1 MRTIGLLGGMSWESS
16 AVYYRL
22 LNEGARARLGGLHCA
37 SLIMW
42 QVDFAAIEALQ
53 RAGKWE
59 EAGAILYEGGRA
71 LVAAGAELV
80 GLATNTMHMVAGPM
94 ETGLGVPFVHLIDV
108 TARVAQARGA
118 RRLGLLGTGFTMAS
132 PYFPQRY
139 GSHGLEIVVPDE
151 GARVAVH
158 RIIYEELCQG
168 VVRDESRRA
177 IAAIAD
183 GLRDRAAVDAVVL
196 GCTELGL
203 LLAEPG
209 VTKVSLLDTTRLH
222 SEALLDAALA

>member
-37 SLIMW
+37 SLVMW
-42 QVDFAAIEALQ
+42 QVDFAEIEALQ

-59 EAGAILYEGGRA
+59 EAGAILLRGARA
-71 LVAAGAELV
+71 LVAAGADLV
-80 GLATNTMHMVAGPM
+80 ALATNTMHMVAGPL

-108 TARVAQARGA
+108 TAKVAKARGA

-132 PYFPQRY
+132 PYFPERY

-151 GARVAVH
+151 DARAAVH
-158 RIIYEELCQG
+158 HIIYDELCQG
-168 VVRDESRRA
+168 VFADASRRV
-177 IAAIAD
+177 IAGIAD
-183 GLRDRAAVDAVVL
+183 GLRDRAHVDAVVL
-196 GCTELGL
+196 GCTELGI
-203 LLAEPG
+203 LLADPT
-209 VTKVSLLDTTRLH
+209 VTQVSLLDTTRIH
-222 SEALLDAALA
+222 CDALLDAALG